1 MAEPIIQE
9 KQAKNKA
16 AVGRQ
21 RAERLIYD
29 WWRADTELTQREKW
43 MVIPEHLAPGI
54 QCQVS
59 EIFGRFLL
67 IFHKKYVIIHLC
79 SPAP

>member
-1 MAEPIIQE
+1 LAEPIIQA

-29 WWRADTELTQREKW
+29 GWRADNELTQREKW
-43 MVIPEHLAPGI
+43 MVIPEHLAPRI

-67 IFHKKYVIIHLC
+67 IFHKKYVIIPPC
-79 SPAP
+79 

>member
-1 MAEPIIQE
+1 LAEPIIQA

-21 RAERLIYD
+21 RAERLIYEG
-29 WWRADTELTQREKW
+29 WLAAIVLTQREKW
-43 MVIPEHLAPGI
+43 MVIPEHLATRI

-59 EIFGRFLL
+59 EIFGRFSLL
-67 IFHKKYVIIHLC
+67 IVKNYVIIRKY
-79 SPAP
+79 